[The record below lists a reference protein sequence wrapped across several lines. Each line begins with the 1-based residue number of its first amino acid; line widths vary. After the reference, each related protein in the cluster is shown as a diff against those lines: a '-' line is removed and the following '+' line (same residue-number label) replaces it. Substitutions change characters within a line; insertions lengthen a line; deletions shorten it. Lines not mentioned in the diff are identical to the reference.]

1 MIAVAGAIFAQVGI
15 SALSLE
21 AVGQVHWTASAFF
34 VASLVLG
41 IISVYASF
49 IVQQELNGLLSN
61 EEVADWCSRP
71 LTEDEVLERA
81 YALSNNPAFRLS
93 DRPLPE
99 HIPFQVSPQSGVNV
113 SARLKR
119 EASVLA
125 AIEVA
130 SPAGFL
136 GLSLN
141 AFIIGL
147 GIYLGC
153 VYTDDLISQYGRG
166 GSLGILIFFLIASAL
181 GTFVYSFPSLLKAS
195 ETKSG
200 NKTSEQRK
208 HLEQLAAAIARYHT
222 ERSTQNTT
230 PSVVS

>member
-1 MIAVAGAIFAQVGI
+1 MISVAGAIFAQVGI

-49 IVQQELNGLLSN
+49 I
-61 EEVADWCSRP
+61 
-71 LTEDEVLERA
+71 DEVLERA
-81 YALSNNPAFRLS
+81 YAITNNPAFRPS
-93 DRPLPE
+93 DHPPPE
-99 HIPFQVSPQSGVNV
+99 HHEQIPVSLQSGANV
-113 SARLKR
+113 RLWLKR

-125 AIEVA
+125 AIEIA

-166 GSLGILIFFLIASAL
+166 GSLGILIFFLIAAAL
-181 GTFVYSFPSLLKAS
+181 GTFIYSFPSLLKAS
-195 ETKSG
+195 ETKTG
-200 NKTSEQRK
+200 NKTSELRK
-208 HLEQLAAAIARYHT
+208 QLEQLAAAIDRYDREH
-222 ERSTQNTT
+222 ST
-230 PSVVS
+230 